1 MERFYPL
8 FWFILGMIVARLI
21 LIFSRNRKNLPKS
34 EPGISET
41 EEFSEPLI
49 KAESVLVK
57 TTEDSSN
64 AIIMISKTY
73 YLGISGFHS
82 ENMKLLEEIETEIEE
97 FNQRARR
104 LKANTYRIIQQLQH
118 DSIETGHYLS
128 LIHI

>member
-8 FWFILGMIVARLI
+8 FWFILGMIVARII
-21 LIFSRNRKNLPKS
+21 LIFSRNRKNLPKR

-82 ENMKLLEEIETEIEE
+82 ENMKLLEEIENLEIKQESLKTELTES
-97 FNQRARR
+97 
-104 LKANTYRIIQQLQH
+104 LQNH
-118 DSIETGHYLS
+118 LADS
-128 LIHI
+128 